1 MKAIARHIRISP
13 KKANLVAG
21 LVRLKAAKEALSI
34 LKFTPKKAAKILYK
48 VVKSAVSNAE
58 NNFKQKLDDLMI
70 KEIIVTEGATLKRSV
85 PISRGRM
92 HPILKRNSHITVIVG
107 LTEGLEGK
115 QTETESKKKEAKGEE
130 TKTQVKPPLKK
141 VIEKKTATKKP
152 KSTK

>member
-58 NNFKQKLDDLMI
+58 NNFKQKLDDLII
-70 KEIIVTEGATLKRSV
+70 KEIIVTEGVTMKRSV

-107 LTEGLEGK
+107 LAEGLEGK
-115 QTETESKKKEAKGEE
+115 QENAEPKKKEVKGGE
-130 TKTQVKPPLKK
+130 TKTQAKPPLKK